1 MSEVRFFTAMVVL
14 AIMRAMYDAVY
25 INVRSR
31 DVEIKGVKL
40 KASLR
45 FRRTSEASRE
55 GTSTHQPTQD
65 EGICWRFLACRNAR
79 DGNSASCEPPRGG

>member
-1 MSEVRFFTAMVVL
+1 M
-14 AIMRAMYDAVY
+14 AIMRAMYDGVW

-45 FRRTSEASRE
+45 FRRTSEGSRE
-55 GTSTHQPTQD
+55 GKSWCTHQPTQD
-65 EGICWRFLACRNAR
+65 EGICWRFLECRNAR